1 MIAIAGSP
9 PNTAPLHFPAAEKH
23 VQVVP
28 QPAPQAVD
36 PQILQAAEK
45 SARFEGEIQELNLRN
60 ARLGAW
66 FVMVLVPFCAVL
78 DWLAYPERFWEF
90 LLLRVCCSALCV
102 PLLLALDRPWAARYH
117 RVYPVILPLLPALA
131 ICTMIYLTGDGSSG
145 YYAGL
150 LLCLV
155 GTSFVFHW
163 TFREIGLTVGLVL
176 AFYLAST
183 LPNLHFDGGLRSIGN
198 FINNT
203 LFIIMTCVILYFGSR
218 QHHGIR
224 LREFVNRCKV
234 ERQRE
239 ELRNRNDELTT
250 TLQRLRDTEAQLT
263 QSEKLAS
270 IGRLSAGI
278 VHEINNPLNF
288 VKSAVF
294 LLRKKTKN
302 LPPESVQTMNE
313 VLADIAEGV
322 DRVAAIVSDLRTF
335 AHPEDKGSVPVHL
348 GQAVAKASRLMAKQV
363 ADCQATLITEGA
375 DDVMVLGD
383 DNHIIQILINLIQ
396 NSLDA
401 MADREAPR
409 VTITIRALGDDKV
422 LMTVRDNGSGIP
434 QEHLERIFDPFFTT
448 KQVGQG
454 MGLGLSLCYRMMQGM
469 GGSIDARSQP
479 GEFTEFSLRFANAAA
494 PAAVA

>member
-1 MIAIAGSP
+1 MSSLVSHP
-9 PNTAPLHFPAAEKH
+9 PLSSPLHFPAREES
-23 VQVVP
+23 VFVE
-28 QPAPQAVD
+28 PQAQ
-36 PQILQAAEK
+36 PQVEAGVLHSAER
-45 SARFEGEIQELNLRN
+45 SARFEAELRELNLRN

-78 DWLAYPERFWEF
+78 DWLAYPDKFWNF
-90 LLLRVCCSALCV
+90 LLLRLVCSALCV
-102 PLLLALDRPWAARYH
+102 PLLLALDHPRAGRFH

-131 ICTMIYLTGDGSSG
+131 ICMMIYLTGDGSSG

-150 LLCLV
+150 MLCLV

-176 AFYLAST
+176 ACYLAAT
-183 LPNLHFDGGLRSIGN
+183 VPNLEFNGDLKSIGL

-203 LFIIMTCVILYFGSR
+203 LFILLTCVILYFGSR

-234 ERQRE
+234 EAQRE
-239 ELRNRNDELTT
+239 ELRSRNDELTS
-250 TLQRLRDTEAQLT
+250 TLARLRETEAQLA

-288 VKSAVF
+288 VKSAIFV
-294 LLRKKTKN
+294 LNKKSKTM
-302 LPPESVQTMNE
+302 PPEMVESVSQI
-313 VLADIAEGV
+313 LADIGEGV
-322 DRVAAIVSDLRTF
+322 DRVASIVSDLRTF
-335 AHPEDKGSVPVHL
+335 AHPESRGSAPVNLTH
-348 GQAVAKASRLMAKQV
+348 ATAKAARLMAKQV
-363 ADCQATLITEGA
+363 ADAGA
-375 DDVMVLGD
+375 DLNIEVPEGTIVLGD
-383 DNHIIQILINLIQ
+383 ENHIIQILINLVQ

-401 MADREAPR
+401 LHGREQPEISLRAEITADGVR
-409 VTITIRALGDDKV
+409 IHL
-422 LMTVRDNGSGIP
+422 RDNGNGIAP
-434 QEHLERIFDPFFTT
+434 EHLQRIFDPFFTT

-469 GGSIDARSQP
+469 GGQIEARSQP
-479 GEFTEFSLRFANAAA
+479 GESTEFILHFHSAF
-494 PAAVA
+494 